1 MPKVSGGKW
10 VGGMVVGPAAE
21 QRDEGR
27 SEGRWLLKGRAS
39 WKVMDPEG
47 KAKEKRL
54 KGAPKGDPVSR

>member
-1 MPKVSGGKW
+1 M
-10 VGGMVVGPAAE
+10 VGPAAE